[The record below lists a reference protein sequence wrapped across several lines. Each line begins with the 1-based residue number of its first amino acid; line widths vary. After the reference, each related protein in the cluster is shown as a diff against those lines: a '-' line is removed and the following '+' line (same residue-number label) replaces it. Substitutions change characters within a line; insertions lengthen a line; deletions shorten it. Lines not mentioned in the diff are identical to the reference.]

1 MNLPPDRSSDAGPVA
16 PPRKPSSRHLLA
28 LLVAMTAIGPLSLNI
43 LVPAVPGLARQ
54 LASDEGTVQL
64 TISLYLLGLAVAQL
78 ALGPLAD
85 RFGRRPVVLAGLALT
100 AASSALAVFAGSV
113 TSLIAMRVVQSLG
126 ASSGQVIGRAIIRDL
141 YDRERS
147 ASMIGLVTTA
157 TVVAP
162 MAAPLIGGLLDT
174 AFGWPSIF
182 IFVAIAS
189 FAVLLWSLRALPET
203 QPAPARDAERRRYW
217 RELGGLLLSRT
228 FNGYV
233 LCSALTSASFFAF
246 LGGAPHVM
254 VTQLGR
260 TSAEYGLWFLINAVG
275 YMAGNF
281 TASRFSLRYGV
292 DGMIKWGLFCQVFA
306 ACVAALLVVF
316 FFHLGP
322 AVIFFPQV
330 FISYGN
336 GVVLPNAIAGAIS
349 VRPQAA
355 GTASGI
361 TGFVQMAIGAG
372 AAQAAV
378 WALADA
384 KTALPMMLIMAAASV
399 AGLLAYLILVPA
411 GRTSSPAR

>member
-1 MNLPPDRSSDAGPVA
+1 MNPADRCSDAGPAVA
-16 PPRKPSSRHLLA
+16 ARNPKSPRHLLA

-43 LVPAVPGLARQ
+43 LVPAVPGLARR

-100 AASSALAVFAGSV
+100 AASSAIAVFAGSI
-113 TSLIAMRVVQSLG
+113 TGLIAMRIVQSLG

-141 YDRERS
+141 YDREHS
-147 ASMIGLVTTA
+147 AAMIGLVTTA

-174 AFGWPSIF
+174 AMGWPSIF

-189 FAVLLWSLRALPET
+189 AAVLLWSVLALPET
-203 QPAPARDAERRRYW
+203 QPQAAREAERTRYW
-217 RELGGLLLSRT
+217 HDLRGLLVSPT

-233 LCSALTSASFFAF
+233 LCGALTSASFFAF

-292 DGMIKWGLFCQVFA
+292 DAMIRWGLLCQVLA
-306 ACVAALLVVF
+306 AIGAALLVAF

-330 FISYGN
+330 LISYGN

-361 TGFVQMAIGAG
+361 TGFVQMAIGAL
-372 AAQAAV
+372 AAQAAAWV
-378 WALADA
+378 LADA
-384 KTALPMMLIMAAASV
+384 KTALPMMLIMVATAI
-399 AGLLAYLILVPA
+399 AGLLAYVILVPA
-411 GRTSSPAR
+411 DRKSPPRR